1 MYRIVCGE
9 RTEAWTQGP
18 NAWGQ
23 TSTGTGDSAGV
34 VGNRILLQLGYCNR
48 YLQMFSLSKSKQLWV
63 LLLHENY
70 VFNSRNTHNW
80 VLVWVLFVVLIFC
93 FKAFVMLLLTDS
105 DGFVLYSFQFWLEA
119 GASSHPCSEIY
130 HGRAA
135 MSEREVRS
143 VANFLQS
150 QGQRLAGYLDI
161 HSYSQILMFPW
172 GYTKRRNRDY
182 EELVHYKIK
191 LLIYVK
197 KKWLGNYIQC

>member
-1 MYRIVCGE
+1 M
-9 RTEAWTQGP
+9 
-18 NAWGQ
+18 
-23 TSTGTGDSAGV
+23 
-34 VGNRILLQLGYCNR
+34 
-48 YLQMFSLSKSKQLWV
+48 
-63 LLLHENY
+63 LLHENY

-197 KKWLGNYIQC
+197 KKNGLETTCNVKTAVRNVTYSGKTLKVLFCYR